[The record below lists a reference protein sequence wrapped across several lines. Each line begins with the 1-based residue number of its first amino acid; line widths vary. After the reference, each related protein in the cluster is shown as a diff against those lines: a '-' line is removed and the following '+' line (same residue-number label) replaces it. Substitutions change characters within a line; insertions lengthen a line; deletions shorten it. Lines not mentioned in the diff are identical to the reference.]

1 MTDSDD
7 SVSLPSVT
15 DDTTSTL
22 TELTDALG
30 VPRDVL
36 ASDGDIDHV
45 WDELPRVLQKIP
57 YDKRNKLHA
66 KMCVAVSTGLF
77 DGAINYAWNSAIVEL
92 RSKVRELG
100 LHIVPELIDNPFDED
115 KLLDLKDA
123 ELLDLCLK
131 LNLISEDGYF
141 LLDQCRDV
149 RNNFSAAHP
158 PMGTIDDY
166 EFLQFINRCAKYA
179 LSNDRNPQGVNP
191 SAFIGALKADRF
203 TDGQKEEW
211 RQRLEQTHESQ
222 RSMLIGTLHGI
233 YCDPSSI
240 EETRLNALDI
250 CEHFAGE
257 LAPPTC
263 SNLVNRHS
271 NYIAEG
277 KADRQSASQAFFEEL
292 GLVGLLTNPERH
304 SLISSACEK
313 LMSAHKGYDNF
324 HTEPPYAEKLHDLTE
339 QAAVPDTTKTEFVR
353 IVATCS
359 AGNKYGISRK
369 AKPYYK
375 SMVQNFSP
383 REISILLDM
392 PNRDNSLSRRLDRHS
407 GCRQRFSNA
416 IDWLDPASIPTG
428 SEAEY
433 QRWAS

>member
-1 MTDSDD
+1 MTDPDD
-7 SVSLPSVT
+7 SVTLPSVT

-36 ASDGDIDHV
+36 ASDEDIDHV
-45 WDELPRVLQKIP
+45 WNELPRVLQKIP
-57 YDKRNKLHA
+57 YEKRNKLHA
-66 KMCVAVSTGLF
+66 KMCVAISTGLF

-92 RSKVRELG
+92 RSKVREFG

-123 ELLDLCLK
+123 ELLELCLK
-131 LNLISEDGYF
+131 LNLVSEEGYF

-158 PMGTIDDY
+158 PMGAIDDY
-166 EFLQFINRCAKYA
+166 EFLQFVNRCAKYA

-203 TDGQKEEW
+203 TDGQIEEW
-211 RQRLEQTHESQ
+211 RQRLEQTHDSQ
-222 RSMLIGTLHGI
+222 RSLLIGTLHGI
-233 YCDPSSI
+233 YCDPSST

-250 CEHFAGE
+250 CEYFADE
-257 LAPPTC
+257 LAPSTR
-263 SNLVNRHS
+263 SNLINRHS
-271 NYIAEG
+271 NYITEG
-277 KADRQSASQAFFEEL
+277 KADRQSASQAFFDKL

-324 HTEPPYAEKLHDLTE
+324 HTEPPHAEKLSDLTE
-339 QAAVPDTTKTEFVR
+339 QAAVPDTTKTEFVET
-353 IVATCS
+353 VATCS
-359 AGNKYGISRK
+359 TGNQYGVSRK
-369 AKPYYK
+369 AKPHYR

-392 PNRDNSLSRRLDRHS
+392 PNRERSCVGTIR
-407 GCRQRFSNA
+407 
-416 IDWLDPASIPTG
+416 
-428 SEAEY
+428 
-433 QRWAS
+433 

>member
-7 SVSLPSVT
+7 SINLPSVT

-22 TELTDALG
+22 TELTNALG

-45 WDELPRVLQKIP
+45 WSELPRVLQKIP

-92 RSKVRELG
+92 RSKVREFG
-100 LHIVPELIDNPFDED
+100 LHIVPELIDKPFDED

-166 EFLQFINRCAKYA
+166 EFLQFISRCAKYA

-211 RQRLEQTHESQ
+211 KQRLEQTHESQ
-222 RSMLIGTLHGI
+222 RSLLIGTLHGI

-250 CEHFAGE
+250 CEHFADE
-257 LAPPTC
+257 LAPSTR

-277 KADRQSASQAFFEEL
+277 KADRQSASQAFFEDL

-353 IVATCS
+353 TVATCS

-369 AKPYYK
+369 AKPHYK
-375 SMVQNFSP
+375 SIVQNFSP
-383 REISILLDM
+383 REISILLDL

-407 GCRQRFSNA
+407 DCRQRFSNV
-416 IDWLDPASIPTG
+416 IDWLDPASVPTG